1 MSCAESTDA
10 GFGVAVTATPGRPRL
25 LSGILPYQRA
35 WLSGDLIAGVSAG
48 AVVIPQAMGYATVA
62 GLPVEI
68 GLYTCIF
75 PLAAYAL
82 LGGSRRLSFS
92 TTSTIVALS
101 GLALTT
107 VGVTDSADAIGTM
120 ATLTAMVG
128 IALLLFRLI
137 RMGWVVEAVSEAVI
151 DGLKV
156 GVGLTIIADQLP
168 KLLGI
173 PEAEGGFVADVGNV
187 FEQAGQINM
196 PTLLISAVTIGG
208 LLVLKR
214 VAPKVP
220 GPLLAVVGGILL
232 VVLTNVVARGVAV
245 IPEVPT
251 GLPLPAIP
259 GFDHFSDL
267 IPFALA
273 IAFMSYFESITAARI
288 SRAATD
294 TRLDNDYEYL
304 AVGAATLVGS
314 LFQTVPPAGG
324 FSQTQVNVGAGAKSQ
339 VSELVTAGLALAVAL
354 FLAPVLADLPEA
366 TLGALVTVSVLA
378 LINFGALSRLLRI
391 SPLEFWFA
399 VVTAVVALFTNL
411 LIGVLAGVFLTIYF
425 VLRMLN
431 HPQVIELRPHDG
443 EYFEARPGDPEVD
456 GMLILRVIGGMYTL
470 NIRRIQD
477 AVYRYFEETD
487 PKPSVVLVDVGATVD
502 TTVTVIDTW
511 LEIDQHLARNGAS
524 LWIAALPPRAKEKA
538 KRTSAYTEWLTAG
551 RLHESV
557 AAAVRAFQRDR
568 FDQSE

>member
-1 MSCAESTDA
+1 M
-10 GFGVAVTATPGRPRL
+10 TATTDRPRTRL
-25 LSGILPYQRA
+25 LLAGILPYQQG

-62 GLPVEI
+62 GLPVEV

-92 TTSTIVALS
+92 TTSTIVALT

-107 VGVTDSADAIGTM
+107 VGIADPSDGLATV

-128 IALLLFRLI
+128 VCLLLFRLA
-137 RMGWVVEAVSEAVI
+137 RMGWIVEAVSEAVI

-156 GVGLTIIADQLP
+156 GVGITIIADQLP

-173 PEAEGGFVADVGNV
+173 TAADGGFVADVGNAV
-187 FEQAGQINM
+187 SNLGEANL
-196 PTLLISAVTIGG
+196 PTVVISAVTIGG
-208 LLVLKR
+208 LLVLKKL
-214 VAPKVP
+214 APRVP
-220 GPLLAVVGGILL
+220 GPLIAVVGGILL
-232 VVLTNVVARGVAV
+232 VALSDITERGVEV

-259 GFDHFSDL
+259 GLDHFSGL

-288 SRAATD
+288 ARDPTD
-294 TRLDNDYEYL
+294 PPLDNEREYV
-304 AVGAATLVGS
+304 AVGAATLFGA

-324 FSQTQVNVGAGAKSQ
+324 FSQTQVNSGAGARSQ
-339 VSELVTAGLALAVAL
+339 VSELVTAGLALLVAL

-378 LINFGALSRLLRI
+378 LVSFGALGRLRRI
-391 SPLEFWFA
+391 SPIEFWLA
-399 VVTAVVALFTNL
+399 LATAVFALFTNL
-411 LIGVLAGVFLTIYF
+411 LIGVLVGVFLTFYL
-425 VLRMLN
+425 VLHGLN
-431 HPQVIELRPHDG
+431 HPQVVELRRDTATG
-443 EYFEARPGDPEVD
+443 EFFEARPGDPVVP
-456 GMLILRVIGGMYTL
+456 GMVILRVLGGMYTL

-477 AVYRYFEETD
+477 QVYRLFEAAQ
-487 PKPSVVLVDVGATVD
+487 PAPSVVVVDVGATVD
-502 TTVTVIDTW
+502 TSVTVIDTW
-511 LEIDQHLARNGAS
+511 FEIEQHLDKAGAT
-524 LWIAALPPRAKEKA
+524 LWVAALPEKA
-538 KRTSAYTEWLTAG
+538 EEKARRTKAWDRWVEQG
-551 RLHESV
+551 RIHPSV
-557 AAAVRAFQRDR
+557 AQAVSAFQAD
-568 FDQSE
+568 STPPSKSPG